1 LRFLQF
7 LEVAAGGL
15 HAFMSFLPYFHHVVG
30 GQPLSREKAHQAM
43 SILLEGHAGESQIAG
58 FLVALKMRGETADE
72 LAGFAQ
78 AMRDHM
84 IFVDAGPGLVD
95 TAGTGG
101 DQSGTFNISTVAA
114 IVMAGAG
121 AKVAKH
127 GNRSL
132 ASQSGSADVLEA
144 LGVRIAMSP
153 DDSIESIRDIG
164 LGFLFAPHLHPA
176 MKFAQ
181 PVRRELKMRTAFNLL
196 GPLANPARAEAQV
209 IGAPSAEAAHL
220 MAQALYQLGTRRS
233 FVVHGHDGLD
243 EISTTGPTQ
252 VFEVTSAGSTQH
264 VWMPGDF
271 GVAQASLADL
281 AGGDTEVNAQ
291 IAKEI
296 LAGAKGPKRDIV
308 LVNAAAGLL
317 AAGVAENLREGVQK
331 AAEAIDS
338 ARAAG
343 VLSQLQSRFPK

>member
-1 LRFLQF
+1 MCL
-7 LEVAAGGL
+7 
-15 HAFMSFLPYFHHVVG
+15 
-30 GQPLSREKAHQAM
+30 
-43 SILLEGHAGESQIAG
+43 LLEGHAGESQMAG

-84 IFVDAGPGLVD
+84 IVVDAGPGLVD

-101 DQSGTFNISTVAA
+101 DQSGTFNVSTVAA

-144 LGVRIAMSP
+144 LGVRISMSP
-153 DDSIESIRDIG
+153 EEASKAIREIG

-176 MKFAQ
+176 MKHAQ
-181 PVRRELKMRTAFNLL
+181 PVRRELKMRTVFNLL

-209 IGAPSAEAAHL
+209 IGAPSLEAAQL
-220 MAQALYQLGTRRS
+220 MAQALLQLGTRRS

-243 EISTTGPTQ
+243 EISTTGPTH
-252 VFEVTSAGSTQH
+252 VFEVTAASVVKH
-264 VWMPGDF
+264 LWVLEDF
-271 GVAQASLADL
+271 GVEKAHLASLI
-281 AGGDTEVNAQ
+281 GGDTAANAH
-291 IAKEI
+291 IARKI
-296 LAGAKGPKRDIV
+296 LAGEKGPRRDIV

-317 AAGVAENLREGVQK
+317 AGGQAEDLREGVQQ
-331 AAEAIDS
+331 AAKAIDS
-338 ARAAG
+338 GGAAK
-343 VLSQLQSRFPK
+343 VLDRLQLRFPK

>member
-1 LRFLQF
+1 
-7 LEVAAGGL
+7 
-15 HAFMSFLPYFHHVVG
+15 MSFLPYFHHVVE

-43 SILLEGHAGESQIAG
+43 SILLEGQASEHQIAG
-58 FLVALKMRGETADE
+58 FLVALRMRGETADE

-84 IFVDAGPGLVD
+84 IAVDAGPGLVD

-144 LGVRIAMSP
+144 LGVRISMSP
-153 DDSIESIRDIG
+153 EEAAEAIGEIG

-176 MKFAQ
+176 MKYAQ

-209 IGAPSAEAAHL
+209 IGAPSLEAAHL
-220 MAQALYQLGTRRS
+220 MAQALHQLGTRRS

-252 VFEVTSAGSTQH
+252 VFEVTAAGLVKH
-264 VWMPGDF
+264 IWMPEDF
-271 GVAQASLADL
+271 GLETAHLADL
-281 AGGDTEVNAQ
+281 MGGDTARNMVLASD
-291 IAKEI
+291 I
-296 LAGAKGPKRDIV
+296 LAGQRGPRRDIV
-308 LVNAAAGLL
+308 LANAAAGLL
-317 AAGVAENLREGVQK
+317 AVGVVSNLREGVLK

-338 ARAAG
+338 GQAAKVLAR
-343 VLSQLQSRFPK
+343 LRLRFPK

>member
-1 LRFLQF
+1 
-7 LEVAAGGL
+7 
-15 HAFMSFLPYFHHVVG
+15 MSFLPYFHHVAG

-43 SILLEGHAGESQIAG
+43 SILLEGRASEPQIAG
-58 FLVALKMRGETADE
+58 FLVALRMRGETAEE

-84 IFVDAGPGLVD
+84 IAVDAGPGLVD

-101 DQSGTFNISTVAA
+101 DQSGTFNVSTVAA

-144 LGVRIAMSP
+144 LGVRISMSP
-153 DDSIESIRDIG
+153 EEAAEAIREIG

-176 MKFAQ
+176 MKYAQ

-209 IGAPSAEAAHL
+209 IGAPSLDTAHL
-220 MAQALYQLGTRRS
+220 MAQALHQLGTRHS

-252 VFEVTSAGSTQH
+252 VFEVTSAGLVKH
-264 VWMPGDF
+264 VWTPEDF
-271 GVAQASLADL
+271 GVEKAYLADL
-281 AGGDTEVNAQ
+281 IGGDSARNVVIAQ
-291 IAKEI
+291 EI
-296 LAGAKGPKRDIV
+296 LAGQPGPKRDIV
-308 LVNAAAGLL
+308 LVNAAAGLVAGGL
-317 AAGVAENLREGVQK
+317 AVNLREGVRR

-338 ARAAG
+338 GQSAQ
-343 VLSQLQSRFPK
+343 VLGRLQLRFPK

>member
-1 LRFLQF
+1 M
-7 LEVAAGGL
+7 EVL
-15 HAFMSFLPYFHHVVG
+15 SFLPYLHHVASG
-30 GQPLSREKAHQAM
+30 DPLSREKAHQAM
-43 SILLEGHAGESQIAG
+43 SLLLEGHASEPQIAG
-58 FLVALKMRGETADE
+58 FLVALKMRGETAEE

-84 IFVDAGPGLVD
+84 IAVDAGAGLVD

-101 DQSGTFNISTVAA
+101 DQSGTFNVSTVAA

-144 LGVRIAMSP
+144 LGIRIALSP
-153 DDSIESIRDIG
+153 EESVEAIREYG

-176 MKFAQ
+176 MKYAQ
-181 PVRRELKMRTAFNLL
+181 PVRRELKMRTVFNLL

-209 IGAPSAEAAHL
+209 IGAPSPETAHL
-220 MAQALYQLGTRRS
+220 MAQALHQLGTRHS

-252 VFEVTSAGSTQH
+252 VYEVTATGLTKH
-264 VWMPGDF
+264 VWVPEDF
-271 GVAQASLADL
+271 GVAKAGLTDL
-281 AGGDTEVNAQ
+281 LGGDTACNVT
-291 IAKEI
+291 IANEI
-296 LAGAKGPKRDIV
+296 LAGAAGPKRDIV

-317 AAGVAENLREGVQK
+317 VSGLAESLKAGVNK
-331 AAEAIDS
+331 AAQAIDS
-338 ARAAG
+338 GRAAN
-343 VLSQLQSRFPK
+343 VLARLKHRFPK

>member
-1 LRFLQF
+1 
-7 LEVAAGGL
+7 
-15 HAFMSFLPYFHHVVG
+15 MSFLPYFHQVAG

-43 SILLEGHAGESQIAG
+43 SILLEGHASEPQIAG
-58 FLVALKMRGETADE
+58 FLVALRMRGETAEE

-84 IFVDAGPGLVD
+84 IAVDAGPGLVD

-101 DQSGTFNISTVAA
+101 DQSGTFNVSTVAA

-144 LGVRIAMSP
+144 LGVRISMSP
-153 DDSIESIRDIG
+153 EEAGEAIREIG
-164 LGFLFAPHLHPA
+164 LGFLFAPHMHPA
-176 MKFAQ
+176 MKHAQ

-209 IGAPSAEAAHL
+209 IGAPSLDTAHL
-220 MAQALYQLGTRRS
+220 MAQALHQLGTRHS

-252 VFEVTSAGSTQH
+252 VFEVTSAGLVKH
-264 VWMPGDF
+264 VWTPEDF
-271 GVAQASLADL
+271 GVEKAHLADL
-281 AGGDTEVNAQ
+281 TGGDTARNVD
-291 IAKEI
+291 IAKAI
-296 LAGAKGPKRDIV
+296 LAGEPGPKRNIV
-308 LVNAAAGLL
+308 LVNAAAGLVASGL
-317 AAGVAENLREGVQK
+317 ADNLRAGVRR

-338 ARAAG
+338 GQSAQ
-343 VLSQLQSRFPK
+343 VLGRLQLRFPK

>member
-1 LRFLQF
+1 MR
-7 LEVAAGGL
+7 VIAGL
-15 HAFMSFLPYFHHVVG
+15 MSFLPYFHHVVG

-43 SILLEGHAGESQIAG
+43 SILLTGHAGESQIAG
-58 FLVALKMRGETADE
+58 FLVALKMRGETAEE

-84 IFVDAGPGLVD
+84 IAVHAGTGLVD

-144 LGVRIAMSP
+144 LGVRIALSP
-153 DDSIESIRDIG
+153 EESAESIREIG

-209 IGAPSAEAAHL
+209 IGAPSVEAAHL
-220 MAQALYQLGTRRS
+220 IAQALHQLGTRRS

-252 VFEVTSAGSTQH
+252 VFEVTAAGLARH
-264 VWMPGDF
+264 VWTPEDF
-271 GVAQASLADL
+271 GVDKSTVADL
-281 AGGDTEVNAQ
+281 MGGDTVRNVE

-296 LAGAKGPKRDIV
+296 LAGGRGPRQDIV

-317 AAGVAENLREGVQK
+317 ASGLVANLREGVRR
-331 AAEAIDS
+331 AAEAIQS
-338 ARAAG
+338 GRAAH
-343 VLSQLQSRFPK
+343 VLSRLQLRFPK